1 MASVSAHFTR
11 SEFACKCGCGFAAVD
26 IELLVV
32 LEETRT
38 HFGDHKLHITS
49 GCRCVSHNA
58 DTPGAKPNSMHPKAM
73 AADFWIESVPA
84 DDVAGYLEEKYPD
97 RYGIGRYDDR
107 THLDVR
113 GSKARW
119 DERTKKGDGN
129 GRVS

>member
-1 MASVSAHFTR
+1 MASASTHFKR

-38 HFGDHKLHITS
+38 HFGGHKLHITS
-49 GCRCVSHNA
+49 GCRCVLHNA
-58 DTPGAKPNSMHPKAM
+58 DTPTAKPNSMHPKAI
-73 AADFWIESVPA
+73 AADFWIENVPA
-84 DDVAGYLEEKYPD
+84 DDVADYLEEKYPD

-113 GSKARW
+113 PDKARW